1 MHTSSIIQ
9 ICINY
14 TYTSVCTVKSLYMY
28 CCTRRGN
35 EKKMCLCLQLEARNP
50 PTQRIHRGKMQP
62 KSLTAFQRERN
73 AGKGRERVQKRN
85 RNHLSRYTSAEVR
98 CQAGGERCTPGYASG
113 TRLHPG
119 RLRCSTPVPPPP
131 AASPR
136 PYHLPAAGVRAGRGR
151 PARRRLRPPR
161 RVEIGVQRSL
171 KHRGGWQGR
180 VAAGHPAAPPAPAV
194 PPCASRCRPRS
205 GAPRPRRCW

>member
-1 MHTSSIIQ
+1 MHISSIIQ

-113 TRLHPG
+113 NPPAPG
-119 RLRCSTPVPPPP
+119 EAPLPDPRPASSCRIPPSLSPTSCRCPRWPGPPRPPPP
-131 AASPR
+131 PS
-136 PYHLPAAGVRAGRGR
+136 PAAGRN
-151 PARRRLRPPR
+151 RRSAL
-161 RVEIGVQRSL
+161 S
-171 KHRGGWQGR
+171 
-180 VAAGHPAAPPAPAV
+180 
-194 PPCASRCRPRS
+194 PCASRCRPRS